1 MTKAIKQAPTQESAE
16 ETAEVLVRSMGAHS
30 MKLVRGYASQER
42 NAGCLESYYFW
53 ELVAELCES
62 QLSEAQ
68 GEKPAA

>member
-1 MTKAIKQAPTQESAE
+1 
-16 ETAEVLVRSMGAHS
+16 MGAHS
-30 MKLVRGYASQER
+30 IKLVRGYASQER